1 MRACL
6 AGALPGGFQVPDA
19 RCEPGRMLRAGGSR
33 AAGACGPRRGAG
45 RRSGRSVRGR
55 STGAASGGSCGSCG
69 RVACGLPGAGCG
81 GRRAPRAR
89 SACTRVRTCA
99 RRCRMRRPGKGW
111 PAWPIAIPGRR
122 PRAGCGPAVSPVF
135 TRSAVLPIGRRSS
148 ICSPV
153 RVAGWMVAGHVR
165 AGLVLDALDMA
176 LAARRPGIGEAV
188 MPAGRGTRC
197 ASRAFRGRCPASGVI
212 PRPAARGPAMAMRRR
227 DHLTPRSGKSSSA
240 GVYGE
245 MPTRPG
251 PRYPAASGGTA
262 TASGYS
268 VAWGN

>member
-1 MRACL
+1 
-6 AGALPGGFQVPDA
+6 
-19 RCEPGRMLRAGGSR
+19 MLRAGGSR

-55 STGAASGGSCGSCG
+55 STGAASSGSCGSCG

-81 GRRAPRAR
+81 GWRAPRAR

-111 PAWPIAIPGRR
+111 PAWPIAISGRR